1 MNIYKIEHSKE
12 EEAKAKHKLFSEYD
26 RIKVMT
32 VADNT
37 IELLEEPCIS
47 IRIYKADQI
56 QILIDIMEKYNMTY
70 TLNDVTS
77 EYISNITNFNNF
89 LDQYPDQK
97 DDIKLFM
104 INCMTIDDVLDK
116 INEFG
121 IESLNE
127 VDKVILES
135 IN

>member
-77 EYISNITNFNNF
+77 EYINNTINFNNF

-104 INCMTIDDVLDK
+104 ISCMTIDDVLDK

-127 VDKVILES
+127 VDKVVLKQI
-135 IN
+135 

>member
-12 EEAKAKHKLFSEYD
+12 EEAKAKYKLFSEYD

-77 EYISNITNFNNF
+77 EYISNTTNFNNF

>member
-56 QILIDIMEKYNMTY
+56 QILIDIIEKYNMTY

>member
-77 EYISNITNFNNF
+77 EYISNTTNFNNF